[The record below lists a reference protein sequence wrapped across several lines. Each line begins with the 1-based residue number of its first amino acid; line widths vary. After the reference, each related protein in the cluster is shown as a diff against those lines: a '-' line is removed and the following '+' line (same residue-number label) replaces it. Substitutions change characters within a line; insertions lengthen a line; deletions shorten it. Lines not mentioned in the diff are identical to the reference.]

1 MPSRRTDTALSLQAF
16 DLFLLSTFPSGG
28 SMIDKVLRV
37 PKEVALK
44 PVALHLLRS
53 IHPTTITLAA
63 YGVGVLAALAAW
75 QQAYAL
81 GLGLWLLN
89 RLLDGL
95 DGTVARLQ
103 NKQSDIG
110 GYLDIVLDTVIYAL
124 VPLALAIGINT
135 PDVYLSVA
143 ALLAAFYING
153 ASWMYLAALQ
163 EKYQHGAGAQGEQTS
178 ITMPGGLIEG
188 SETIVFFNLFFLL
201 PNALVALYGLMAL
214 LVLVTAIQRLVWAT
228 RQLENRK

>member
-1 MPSRRTDTALSLQAF
+1 
-16 DLFLLSTFPSGG
+16 
-28 SMIDKVLRV
+28 MIDKVLRI
-37 PKEVALK
+37 PKEIALK
-44 PVALHLLRS
+44 PVALRLLRP

-63 YGVGVLAALAAW
+63 CGIGILAALAAW
-75 QQAYAL
+75 QQMYAL

-110 GYLDIVLDTVIYAL
+110 GYLDIVLDTVVYAI

-135 PDVYLSVA
+135 PAVYMSVA
-143 ALLAAFYING
+143 ALLGSFYINS

-163 EKYQHGAGAQGEQTS
+163 EKHRHGAIARGEKTS
-178 ITMPGGLIEG
+178 ITMPGGLVEG
-188 SETIVFFNLFFLL
+188 TETIVFFSLFFLL
-201 PNALVALYGLMAL
+201 PNALVALYGLMAV
-214 LVLVTAIQRLVWAT
+214 LVLVTAMQRLVWAA
-228 RQLENRK
+228 RHLA